1 MKHPNKK
8 VELIRK
14 EYAWALIVRKR
25 NNVKSCFDWWH
36 LDNYLE
42 PIPLNVQSL
51 TQALSKL

>member
-8 VELIRK
+8 SELIRK

-25 NNVKSCFDWWH
+25 NKIKSCFDLWL

-51 TQALSKL
+51 TQTLSKL